1 MIPPR
6 HIVLSGGGVKVISLV
21 GALEHLEEKGHLR
34 SVKEYCG
41 VSAGAFLAFM
51 MALQIHIKTIRTL
64 ILELDFGVIRNLT
77 PEGLIGFPETF
88 GLDDGTNLV
97 KFLESILRVAVKV
110 DPSIT
115 FADLQ
120 KRSPVRFRCW
130 AGDLIAEKP
139 REFSFEATP
148 TVRIVDALRASMSL
162 PFYYCPVPD
171 PITGNLLT
179 DGGIHGNLPVALLSE
194 SERETMLAL
203 GFGSDSEADKT
214 DGFADVLVYMNKV
227 LLCLI
232 QGRNKEVYENWSHKI
247 CRISIDH
254 YPSWNFELS
263 RDDRVMLLGLGKIT
277 IEKWLTTSYSVKQ
290 KTAVL
295 RRYSV

>member
-21 GALEHLEEKGHLR
+21 GALQHLEEKGHLQ

-51 MALQIHIKTIRTL
+51 MSLQIPLKTIELL

-88 GLDDGTNLV
+88 GLDDGINLV

-120 KRSPVRFRCW
+120 TRSTIRFRCW
-130 AGDLIAEKP
+130 AGDLITEKP
-139 REFSFEATP
+139 REFSFATTP

-171 PITGNLLT
+171 PLTGNLLT
-179 DGGIHGNLPVALLSE
+179 DGGIHGNLPVFLLTE
-194 SERETMLAL
+194 DERRTMLAL
-203 GFGSDSEADKT
+203 GFGSDITVDKT
-214 DGFADVLVYMNKV
+214 EGFADVLVYMNKI

-232 QGRNKEVYENWSHKI
+232 QGRNQEVYRQWSHKI
-247 CRISIDH
+247 CRIAIDH

-263 RDDRVMLLGLGKIT
+263 REDRLMLLSIGRKT
-277 IEKWLTTSYSVKQ
+277 IETWIQ
-290 KTAVL
+290 TAPNVRL
-295 RRYSV
+295 SRRHSA